1 MVHQRSLAW
10 YRHVA
15 LANQS
20 RIRDGVMGG
29 ATWAGRDS
37 RRTVAD
43 EAGDT
48 MDTRGLERFRQGQG
62 REDGGMVEGFPEV

>member
-1 MVHQRSLAW
+1 
-10 YRHVA
+10 
-15 LANQS
+15 
-20 RIRDGVMGG
+20 MGG
-29 ATWAGRDS
+29 ATRAGRDS